1 MKPGVIKVKVN
12 PDLCQGCRAC
22 ESICSVFHLGVVNP
36 AATGIKIEEK
46 EKLGHFKQTVCQ
58 QCIDMVC
65 AEACPVNA
73 ISRDSFTGAVVI
85 GDNCIGCGKCAE
97 ACPIDAINMI
107 EVEGK
112 NLAFKCDLCGGVPEC
127 VKICPRNA
135 LGW

>member
-1 MKPGVIKVKVN
+1 MKPGVIKVRVN

-22 ESICSVFHLGVVNP
+22 ESVCSVFHLGVVNP
-36 AATGIKIEEK
+36 AATGIKIEE
-46 EKLGHFKQTVCQ
+46 EKLGHFNQNVCQ
-58 QCIDMVC
+58 QCLDMVC

-85 GDNCIGCGKCAE
+85 GDNCIGCGKCAK
-97 ACPIDAINMI
+97 ACPIDAINI
-107 EVEGK
+107 IKVNNK
-112 NLAFKCDLCGGVPEC
+112 KLAFKCDLCGGVPEC